1 VRAGRLLDAGAY
13 AAHVAA
19 GPRGAFADPDDGDD
33 DEEDGTVTQLPRGL
47 ADPPPGPPRAEAWG

>member
-1 VRAGRLLDAGAY
+1 MRAGRLLDAGAY

-19 GPRGAFADPDDGDD
+19 GPRGAFADPDD
-33 DEEDGTVTQLPRGL
+33 EDGGSCRVTQLPRGL